1 MAEVLYAAATISRL
15 FRLVGW
21 AQSAAQ
27 ERQYFKAMA
36 NAGYTKEEAKAAQG
50 AWQYLTMSDKDKAK
64 TKNNLK
70 KRWTKED
77 PNTTDE
83 DVERAIAAMLV
94 RLFLVLENPE
104 LAHALLHNKK
114 LEEAASQIVRGWRKA
129 LEDTDSAANDVP
141 EVVRIARSLAEYVSP
156 FYARETET
164 EQSARHAKAAER
176 LRSLGLGDKATD
188 QIILAATWLT
198 SSREGRAKIEAEHEP
213 TRETKGWLANV
224 ACITMGGA
232 DIRHAWF
239 DDPRVEEDVRRIL
252 EQKPPQPTPAPVSGP
267 AQAKADGEPKK
278 CPYCAE
284 ALGADAAMCW
294 RCGKLLPR

>member
-1 MAEVLYAAATISRL
+1 MAEVIYAAATISRL

-77 PNTTDE
+77 PSTTDE
-83 DVERAIAAMLV
+83 DVDNAIAAMLV

-129 LEDTDSAANDVP
+129 MEDTDSAANDVP

-164 EQSARHAKAAER
+164 EQSARHAKAADR
-176 LRSLGLGDKATD
+176 LRSLGLGDKAAD

-213 TRETKGWLANV
+213 TRETQGWLANV
-224 ACITMGGA
+224 ASIAMGGA

-239 DDPRVEEDVRRIL
+239 DDPLIEEEVHRIL
-252 EQKPPQPTPAPVSGP
+252 EQKPPQPSPAAVSGP
-267 AQAKADGEPKK
+267 PQGQATSEQKK

-284 ALGADAAMCW
+284 WIKAEAIVC
-294 RCGKLLPR
+294 RYCGKDLPR